1 MAFLQGSKSRPQAE
15 AEAQQF
21 VRLFMV
27 PGMLHCGGGPGPNTF
42 DMLAA
47 LENWVERKSAPESV
61 VASHSTNGVQDRTR
75 PLCVYPKV
83 AVHTGRGSTD
93 DAANFICQAPGERAR

>member
-1 MAFLQGSKSRPQAE
+1 MVSSLRGKQS
-15 AEAQQF
+15 AQDPEKAAQEF
-21 VRLFMV
+21 IRLFMV

-42 DMLAA
+42 DMLTA
-47 LENWVERKSAPESV
+47 LETWVEQGRAPDSV
-61 VASHSTNGVQDRTR
+61 IASHSTNGVKDRTR

-93 DAANFICQAPGERAR
+93 DAANFVCRAP